1 MECTLTATTPEDVL
15 AIEQFLAAH
24 PSIRSTVIFKDPT
37 PKAERAEDDMFA
49 LRVPTAEFKAFCG
62 GEWLTKKGLI
72 SYDEAIR
79 RIQHHIQSRSLFRP
93 ETTRIEF
100 DDVLTELIGTAGPVY
115 MHQIPQLVKTHLFKE
130 SHPN

>member
-24 PSIRSTVIFKDPT
+24 PSIQSTVIFKNPMPA
-37 PKAERAEDDMFA
+37 PKDDMFA
-49 LRVPTAEFKAFCG
+49 LRVPTAEFKTFCG

-79 RIQHHIQSRSLFRP
+79 RIQHHIQSRGLFRP

-115 MHQIPQLVKTHLFKE
+115 MHQIPHLVKTHLFKE

>member
-24 PSIRSTVIFKDPT
+24 PSIRSTIIFKNPM
-37 PKAERAEDDMFA
+37 PAPEDDMFA
-49 LRVPTAEFKAFCG
+49 LRVPTAEFKTFCG

-79 RIQHHIQSRSLFRP
+79 RIQHHIQSRDLFRP
-93 ETTRIEF
+93 ETTRVEF
-100 DDVLTELIGTAGPVY
+100 DDALTELIGTAGPVY

-130 SHPN
+130 SHTI